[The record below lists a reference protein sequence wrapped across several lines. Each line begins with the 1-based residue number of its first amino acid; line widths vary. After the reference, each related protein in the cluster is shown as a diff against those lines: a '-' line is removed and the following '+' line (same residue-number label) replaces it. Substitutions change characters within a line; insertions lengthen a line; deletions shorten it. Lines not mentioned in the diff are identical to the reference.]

1 MKLLSTIAFLLLTFS
16 AFSQEKLSYQDGI
29 IKQGE
34 EVLSLEE
41 LSVLVNGADITYTK
55 GSRKKIYPF
64 KFDAEKTKR
73 LRLAANNKGDARALN
88 AKAAAGIA
96 AGIAADIILIPLG
109 VTVLTLNF
117 LSPLDQSAGA
127 SARGRARERA
137 MVVAAAMLGIG
148 LAVKADS
155 SAAKIGTSA
164 KFGQRAEE
172 SIYEAV
178 KLYNASLLEAQ

>member
-16 AFSQEKLSYQDGI
+16 AFSQERLSYEDGI

-73 LRLAANNKGDARALN
+73 QALAGDDKNAARALN
-88 AKAAAGIA
+88 AEATIGAVASIGAAIVLVPIGLLLMALAGLSGDVAGSAAG
-96 AGIAADIILIPLG
+96 
-109 VTVLTLNF
+109 
-117 LSPLDQSAGA
+117 GA
-127 SARGRARERA
+127 
-137 MVVAAAMLGIG
+137 VAVLGIVLVG
-148 LAVKADS
+148 MGGS
-155 SAAKIGTSA
+155 SASKLGTSEQLE
-164 KFGQRAEE
+164 QRAEL

-178 KLYNASLLEAQ
+178 NLYNASLLEAQ

>member
-73 LRLAANNKGDARALN
+73 QALAGDDKNAARALN
-88 AKAAAGIA
+88 QQYLTSVLVFAPTG
-96 AGIAADIILIPLG
+96 LIMTTMG
-109 VTVLTLNF
+109 TTSIFFGGAMEEHIQVL
-117 LSPLDQSAGA
+117 QGWI
-127 SARGRARERA
+127 
-137 MVVAAAMLGIG
+137 MVSGGVAAMYTGFRSYSKRG
-148 LAVKADS
+148 S
-155 SAAKIGTSA
+155 SA
-164 KFGQRAEE
+164 KFKYIAEK

-178 KLYNASLLEAQ
+178 NRYNASLLEAQ

>member
-41 LSVLVNGADITYTK
+41 LSVLVNGANITFTNDF
-55 GSRKKIYPF
+55 STRQF
-64 KFDAEKTKR
+64 KFDAEKTKK
-73 LRLAANNKGDARALN
+73 LRLAGDNKKVARALN
-88 AKAAAGIA
+88 AKAAVGTAVGAAVGITGISVVSIGVAISFIFDAISGRQPTGSGPLLIAGGGATA
-96 AGIAADIILIPLG
+96 A
-109 VTVLTLNF
+109 
-117 LSPLDQSAGA
+117 
-127 SARGRARERA
+127 
-137 MVVAAAMLGIG
+137 LGIG
-148 LAVKADS
+148 LAGS

-172 SIYEAV
+172 SIHKAV
-178 KLYNASLLEAQ
+178 TLYNASLLEAQ

>member
-73 LRLAANNKGDARALN
+73 QALAGDDKNAARALN
-88 AKAAAGIA
+88 AEATIGAVASIGAAIVLVPIGLLLMVAAGLSGDVGGSA
-96 AGIAADIILIPLG
+96 A
-109 VTVLTLNF
+109 
-117 LSPLDQSAGA
+117 
-127 SARGRARERA
+127 
-137 MVVAAAMLGIG
+137 G
-148 LAVKADS
+148 LAVAVLGIVSVGMGGS
-155 SAAKIGTSA
+155 SAAKLGTSEQLE
-164 KFGQRAEE
+164 QRAEL

-178 KLYNASLLEAQ
+178 NLYNASLLEAQ

>member
-16 AFSQEKLSYQDGI
+16 AFSQEKLSYQDGV

-55 GSRKKIYPF
+55 GLSTRHF
-64 KFDAEKTKR
+64 KFDAEKTER
-73 LRLAANNKGDARALN
+73 LRLAGDNKKAARALN
-88 AKAAAGIA
+88 ANARLGTAVGAAAGIT
-96 AGIAADIILIPLG
+96 GII
-109 VTVLTLNF
+109 VL
-117 LSPLDQSAGA
+117 SAGVLLNA
-127 SARGRARERA
+127 SEALYYLANGAASTSA
-137 MVVAAAMLGIG
+137 MEGPALVAKGEAMAALGFV
-148 LAVKADS
+148 LAGS
-155 SAAKIGTSA
+155 SIAKIRTSA

-178 KLYNASLLEAQ
+178 TLYNASLLEAQ

>member
-41 LSVLVNGADITYTK
+41 LSVLVNGADITYTNDFVI
-55 GSRKKIYPF
+55 RHL

-73 LRLAANNKGDARALN
+73 QALAGDDKNAARALN
-88 AKAAAGIA
+88 AEATIGAAASIGA
-96 AGIAADIILIPLG
+96 AIVLVPIGFVLWIFGGLG
-109 VTVLTLNF
+109 GEVGG
-117 LSPLDQSAGA
+117 SAFGGA
-127 SARGRARERA
+127 
-137 MVVAAAMLGIG
+137 VVVLGIVLVG
-148 LAVKADS
+148 MGGS
-155 SAAKIGTSA
+155 SAAKLGTSEQLE
-164 KFGQRAEE
+164 QRAEL

-178 KLYNASLLEAQ
+178 NLYNASLLEAQ

>member
-41 LSVLVNGADITYTK
+41 LSVLVNGANITFTNDF
-55 GSRKKIYPF
+55 STRQF
-64 KFDAEKTKR
+64 KFDAEKTKK
-73 LRLAANNKGDARALN
+73 LRLAGDNKKVARALN
-88 AKAAAGIA
+88 ANARLGTAVGAAAGIISIPVA
-96 AGIAADIILIPLG
+96 MLFWSLSSALPGTPEPTGSGPPLIAKG
-109 VTVLTLNF
+109 
-117 LSPLDQSAGA
+117 
-127 SARGRARERA
+127 
-137 MVVAAAMLGIG
+137 AAMAALGFV
-148 LAVKADS
+148 LAGS

-164 KFGQRAEE
+164 KFEQRAEA
-172 SIYEAV
+172 SIHKAV

>member
-41 LSVLVNGADITYTK
+41 LSVLVNGADITYTNDF
-55 GSRKKIYPF
+55 STRQF

-73 LRLAANNKGDARALN
+73 QALAGDDKNAARALN
-88 AKAAAGIA
+88 AEATIGAAASIGAAIVLVPIGLLLMVA
-96 AGIAADIILIPLG
+96 AGLSGDVGGSAA
-109 VTVLTLNF
+109 
-117 LSPLDQSAGA
+117 
-127 SARGRARERA
+127 
-137 MVVAAAMLGIG
+137 G
-148 LAVKADS
+148 LAVAVLGIVSVGMGGS
-155 SAAKIGTSA
+155 SAAKLGTSEQLE
-164 KFGQRAEE
+164 QRAEL

-178 KLYNASLLEAQ
+178 NLYNASLLEAQ

>member
-1 MKLLSTIAFLLLTFS
+1 LLLTFS
-16 AFSQEKLSYQDGI
+16 AFSQEKLSYQDGV

-41 LSVLVNGADITYTK
+41 LSVLVNGADITYTNDF
-55 GSRKKIYPF
+55 STRQF
-64 KFDAEKTKR
+64 KFNAEKTKR

-155 SAAKIGTSA
+155 SAAKIGTSES
-164 KFGQRAEE
+164 FGQRAEE
-172 SIYEAV
+172 SIHKAV
-178 KLYNASLLEAQ
+178 TLYNASLLEAQ